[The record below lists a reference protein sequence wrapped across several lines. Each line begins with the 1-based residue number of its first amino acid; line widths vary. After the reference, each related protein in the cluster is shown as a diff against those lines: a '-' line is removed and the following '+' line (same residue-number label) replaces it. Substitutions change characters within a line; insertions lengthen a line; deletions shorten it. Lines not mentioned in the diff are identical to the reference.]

1 MYSVYTV
8 VCTRIRTNYREIFC
22 NTRGDYQITATNLEF
37 SVDNLSPATAAV
49 NISSYCD
56 IV

>member
-8 VCTRIRTNYREIFC
+8 VCTRIRTNYREMFC

-49 NISSYCD
+49 NISSLCD
-56 IV
+56 TV